1 MQTQTQEGTLEDA
14 AHAHAYCQVGG
25 REWSALIYGLSTQG
39 CAGES
44 TVLGHS
50 LVTTFSLSPPE
61 VELW

>member
-1 MQTQTQEGTLEDA
+1 MLLTMA
-14 AHAHAYCQVGG
+14 F
-25 REWSALIYGLSTQG
+25 SQG

-50 LVTTFSLSPPE
+50 LVTTFSLSSPE